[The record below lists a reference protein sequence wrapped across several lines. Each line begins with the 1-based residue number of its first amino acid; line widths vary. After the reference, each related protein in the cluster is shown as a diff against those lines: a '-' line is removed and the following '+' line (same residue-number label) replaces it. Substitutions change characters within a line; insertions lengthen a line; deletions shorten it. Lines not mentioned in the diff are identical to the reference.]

1 MSDAS
6 SPTDAEGIESF
17 RNDLLA
23 YLLAERD
30 FTQAEIDSHATLPRE
45 AKTDLG
51 LLIPLAVVAEVQDGR
66 ITVSASDNNTKL
78 RPGDA
83 VSVIDPSGKR
93 RKRKGVVVEN
103 RIDSLEL
110 EIGGR
115 WAVGDIVDVVVEE
128 AVCLEPF
135 IKQVSAISPG
145 LPGARFLSILGGFAK
160 PSTAGLGGF
169 SGEEAAAFVPTRFD
183 AGQAASCRLAFA
195 RPSVACVQGCPGCGK
210 TQVLANVARGFAA
223 SGREVL
229 VVALTHQA
237 VNNALNKI
245 AASDPAVRAV
255 KIGDEFRTEGLE
267 RNVESFR
274 AFRDY
279 LASRP
284 HGSHRCGD
292 VVGMTLVSAT
302 INIGMISSG
311 FLPTIVLVDEAGQIP
326 LAHAAAIGSFG
337 CGSTV
342 FFGDVAQMPPIYR
355 PEQERD
361 ELSQSVMERIAAL
374 YPNLCPALSVTYRM
388 NEEITDL
395 VGRTFYRPRGIR
407 LESAA
412 SVRGRRSQCGGVPLL
427 SDDRSLVLAVAERSP
442 EATDSNAVEA
452 DAVAGVVRDI
462 LSKGIKAGDLAIV
475 TPYRR
480 QVKAIRERIKDI
492 LSGER
497 IPLVDTVERLQ
508 GQDVEMIV
516 LSFASEDPGWISV
529 QREFLFDRNRLNV
542 MVSRAK
548 TKIVV
553 FCGERIGNELA
564 SIFQLERKDG

>member
-1 MSDAS
+1 MSDSS
-6 SPTDAEGIESF
+6 SPTDVKDVESF

-30 FTQAEIDSHATLPRE
+30 FTQAEIDLHATLPRAE
-45 AKTDLG
+45 KTDLG
-51 LLIPLAVVAEVQDGR
+51 LLVPLAVVTEVRNGR
-66 ITVSASDNNTKL
+66 IVVSASDNNTKL
-78 RPGDA
+78 RPGDP
-83 VSVIDPSGKR
+83 VSVIDPAGKR

-115 WAVGDIVDVVVEE
+115 WSVGDIVDVAVEE
-128 AVCLEPF
+128 TVCLEPF
-135 IKQVSAISPG
+135 IKQVSAIAPG
-145 LPGARFLSILGGFAK
+145 LPGARFLSILGGFSK
-160 PSTAGLGGF
+160 PLATGLGCI
-169 SGEEAAAFVPTRFD
+169 SENEAASFIPPRFD
-183 AGQAASCRLAFA
+183 AGQAAACRLAFA
-195 RPSVACVQGCPGCGK
+195 RPSVACIQGCPGCGK
-210 TQVLANVARGFAA
+210 TQVLAAVARGFAV
-223 SGREVL
+223 SGREIL

-245 AASDPAVRAV
+245 AASDPSVRAV

-274 AFRDY
+274 SFRDY
-279 LASRP
+279 LASRSR
-284 HGSHRCGD
+284 GSRRCGD
-292 VVGMTLVSAT
+292 VVGMTLVSAM
-302 INIGMISSG
+302 INIGMIASG

-337 CGSTV
+337 CGSVV

-361 ELSQSVMERIAAL
+361 ELSQSVMERIVAL

-412 SVRGRRSQCGGVPLL
+412 SVRERRSRCGGIPLL

-442 EATDSNAVEA
+442 EATDSNAAEA
-452 DAVAGVVRDI
+452 DAVAGIAHDI
-462 LSKGIKAGDLAIV
+462 LSAGIEIGDLAIV

-480 QVKAIRERIKDI
+480 QVKAIRERLKGIIPD
-492 LSGER
+492 GR
-497 IPLVDTVERLQ
+497 MPLVDTVERLQ

-516 LSFASEDPGWISV
+516 LSFASEDHGWISV

-553 FCGERIGNELA
+553 FCGEIVGKELV
-564 SIFQLERKDG
+564 SIFQL